1 MASKTTYELQ
11 VKLGAKASPSWKTTL
26 KNAQK
31 DLESFESFNNKL
43 ATGIAAGAVA
53 AGTAAAYAVNS
64 ATEVYKDFE
73 QEMMTVKSISGAN
86 TTQFLEMKDAAMD
99 AGRNTIFTAT
109 ESASALEYM
118 SLAGWDTQQSI
129 TGLTPI
135 LRLAAATQKELQTT
149 SDLVTDSM
157 NALGI
162 GIDGLDTYL
171 DKLVMGNNKANST
184 SEEFMQSLVKSGGAA
199 RVLGASL
206 NDTITATGILA
217 DNGKKAEES
226 GTALNAIF
234 VRLAGNAEAIKE
246 LKNLKVSIWND
257 DGTYAGF
264 ENTLIRIN
272 DALSGLTDENKAAAL
287 KKIAGTHHYSDL
299 AYLLESVKTD
309 TATGISAWDNLEG
322 YIENSSGALG
332 RMYETSADTLKTA
345 EKILNSATEDMQI
358 RVTDVFSDDA
368 KDFVLWI
375 ANEIPKATDAI
386 VEFAEA
392 HRGEFAEA
400 LETAGEAIETAWKY
414 GETAGEW
421 LLDNRKAV
429 IGGLEGIAAG
439 FVAVKAATTGMKI
452 AQFFTNPLNTSLG
465 AIELGVVALSA
476 LSGAA
481 EDAQNKMIEADLA
494 DHFGSIALSA
504 KELEQAAE
512 HITGIDMM
520 GGVLSSLEEY
530 DKLDTFEENMN
541 EALENIK
548 KADWKVSIGMELT
561 ADEQNSYKTEIDNY
575 VKNAQEYVQ
584 QTGYAVA
591 LTLGIDDENSDISA
605 IESKV
610 NAFYQNSYTEMEE
623 LGKELSKAVND
634 AFSDGV
640 LDPEEIANISEI
652 QQKMADLK
660 AQLATGEFEAQ
671 LSLLGTKYGGELTP
685 ESMEALIGEINDQED
700 TARKAYEEQYVKK
713 IGALE
718 TARTNGEITD
728 NEYNQAAGN
737 YKNEYMDNVNALE
750 TRSGEFVY
758 NTIYEQYGGDLEGYG
773 NKIAEEDSEKV
784 KAYVNMT
791 PEQLAT
797 YDYDPL
803 NDYYFNTGQGLKDDE
818 DFKTT
823 MGAIKKMLDAAEP
836 LFEKAKDAKSKTEAE
851 GGEVSEDLENLVKQT
866 TWLQNL
872 ANGDMDAIYGLIGA
886 GEGRTSVYQSM
897 KQAAAS
903 GRSIP
908 TAALDA
914 ATEADTQHMRDIQ
927 DSISTET
934 QALYD
939 FSQNEIKAKFSKG
952 FVIDADA
959 DITINPMIN
968 IEEKSKKKNKA
979 SYYLGDVYSN
989 AEGGIYNTPIL
1000 TTFAEKGAEAAI
1012 PLDGSQ
1018 RAKSLWMQAGS
1029 ILGTLPQGNRD
1040 GMLLEQTAGSRAQ
1053 TGNMQITFSPTITI
1067 QGNATRDEVQQGLT
1081 IGMNDLKRMIK
1092 EISAEQARTT
1102 FLS

>member
-1 MASKTTYELQ
+1 
-11 VKLGAKASPSWKTTL
+11 
-26 KNAQK
+26 
-31 DLESFESFNNKL
+31 
-43 ATGIAAGAVA
+43 
-53 AGTAAAYAVNS
+53 
-64 ATEVYKDFE
+64 
-73 QEMMTVKSISGAN
+73 
-86 TTQFLEMKDAAMD
+86 
-99 AGRNTIFTAT
+99 
-109 ESASALEYM
+109 
-118 SLAGWDTQQSI
+118 
-129 TGLTPI
+129 
-135 LRLAAATQKELQTT
+135 
-149 SDLVTDSM
+149 
-157 NALGI
+157 
-162 GIDGLDTYL
+162 
-171 DKLVMGNNKANST
+171 
-184 SEEFMQSLVKSGGAA
+184 
-199 RVLGASL
+199 
-206 NDTITATGILA
+206 
-217 DNGKKAEES
+217 
-226 GTALNAIF
+226 
-234 VRLAGNAEAIKE
+234 
-246 LKNLKVSIWND
+246 
-257 DGTYAGF
+257 
-264 ENTLIRIN
+264 
-272 DALSGLTDENKAAAL
+272 
-287 KKIAGTHHYSDL
+287 
-299 AYLLESVKTD
+299 
-309 TATGISAWDNLEG
+309 
-322 YIENSSGALG
+322 
-332 RMYETSADTLKTA
+332 
-345 EKILNSATEDMQI
+345 
-358 RVTDVFSDDA
+358 
-368 KDFVLWI
+368 
-375 ANEIPKATDAI
+375 
-386 VEFAEA
+386 
-392 HRGEFAEA
+392 
-400 LETAGEAIETAWKY
+400 
-414 GETAGEW
+414 
-421 LLDNRKAV
+421 
-429 IGGLEGIAAG
+429 
-439 FVAVKAATTGMKI
+439 
-452 AQFFTNPLNTSLG
+452 
-465 AIELGVVALSA
+465 
-476 LSGAA
+476 
-481 EDAQNKMIEADLA
+481 
-494 DHFGSIALSA
+494 
-504 KELEQAAE
+504 
-512 HITGIDMM
+512 M

-561 ADEQNSYKTEIDNY
+561 EDELSSYKTEIDNY

-610 NAFYQNSYTEMEE
+610 NAFYQNSYTEMEA

-685 ESMEALIGEINDQED
+685 ESMEELIGEINNQED

-728 NEYNQAAGN
+728 NEYNQAAGE
-737 YKNEYMDNVNALE
+737 YKNEYLNNVNALE

-773 NKIAEEDSEKV
+773 NKIAEKDSEKV
-784 KAYVNMT
+784 KAYMNMT

-803 NDYYFNTGQGLKDDE
+803 NDYYFDTGQSLKGDE

-823 MGAIKKMLDAAEP
+823 MGAIKKLLDVAEP

-851 GGEVSEDLENLVKQT
+851 GGDVSEDLENLVKQT
-866 TWLQNL
+866 TWIQNL

-897 KQAAAS
+897 KQAATS

-914 ATEADTQHMRDIQ
+914 ATEADTQHMKDIQ

-968 IEEKSKKKNKA
+968 MEEKSKKKNKA

>member
-1 MASKTTYELQ
+1 M
-11 VKLGAKASPSWKTTL
+11 
-26 KNAQK
+26 
-31 DLESFESFNNKL
+31 
-43 ATGIAAGAVA
+43 
-53 AGTAAAYAVNS
+53 
-64 ATEVYKDFE
+64 
-73 QEMMTVKSISGAN
+73 
-86 TTQFLEMKDAAMD
+86 
-99 AGRNTIFTAT
+99 
-109 ESASALEYM
+109 
-118 SLAGWDTQQSI
+118 
-129 TGLTPI
+129 
-135 LRLAAATQKELQTT
+135 
-149 SDLVTDSM
+149 
-157 NALGI
+157 
-162 GIDGLDTYL
+162 
-171 DKLVMGNNKANST
+171 
-184 SEEFMQSLVKSGGAA
+184 
-199 RVLGASL
+199 
-206 NDTITATGILA
+206 
-217 DNGKKAEES
+217 
-226 GTALNAIF
+226 
-234 VRLAGNAEAIKE
+234 EA
-246 LKNLKVSIWND
+246 
-257 DGTYAGF
+257 
-264 ENTLIRIN
+264 
-272 DALSGLTDENKAAAL
+272 
-287 KKIAGTHHYSDL
+287 
-299 AYLLESVKTD
+299 
-309 TATGISAWDNLEG
+309 
-322 YIENSSGALG
+322 
-332 RMYETSADTLKTA
+332 
-345 EKILNSATEDMQI
+345 
-358 RVTDVFSDDA
+358 
-368 KDFVLWI
+368 
-375 ANEIPKATDAI
+375 
-386 VEFAEA
+386 
-392 HRGEFAEA
+392 
-400 LETAGEAIETAWKY
+400 
-414 GETAGEW
+414 
-421 LLDNRKAV
+421 
-429 IGGLEGIAAG
+429 
-439 FVAVKAATTGMKI
+439 
-452 AQFFTNPLNTSLG
+452 
-465 AIELGVVALSA
+465 
-476 LSGAA
+476 
-481 EDAQNKMIEADLA
+481 
-494 DHFGSIALSA
+494 
-504 KELEQAAE
+504 
-512 HITGIDMM
+512 
-520 GGVLSSLEEY
+520 
-530 DKLDTFEENMN
+530 
-541 EALENIK
+541 
-548 KADWKVSIGMELT
+548 
-561 ADEQNSYKTEIDNY
+561 
-575 VKNAQEYVQ
+575 
-584 QTGYAVA
+584 
-591 LTLGIDDENSDISA
+591 
-605 IESKV
+605 
-610 NAFYQNSYTEMEE
+610 

-685 ESMEALIGEINDQED
+685 ESMEELIGEINNQED

-728 NEYNQAAGN
+728 NEYNQAAGE
-737 YKNEYMDNVNALE
+737 YKNEYLNNVNTLE

-773 NKIAEEDSEKV
+773 NKIAEKDSEKV
-784 KAYVNMT
+784 KAYMNMT

-803 NDYYFNTGQGLKDDE
+803 NDYYFDTGQSLKDDE

-823 MGAIKKMLDAAEP
+823 MGAIKKLLDVAEP

-851 GGEVSEDLENLVKQT
+851 GGDVSEDLENLVKQT
-866 TWLQNL
+866 TWIQNL

-897 KQAAAS
+897 KQAATS

-914 ATEADTQHMRDIQ
+914 ATEADTQHMKDIQ